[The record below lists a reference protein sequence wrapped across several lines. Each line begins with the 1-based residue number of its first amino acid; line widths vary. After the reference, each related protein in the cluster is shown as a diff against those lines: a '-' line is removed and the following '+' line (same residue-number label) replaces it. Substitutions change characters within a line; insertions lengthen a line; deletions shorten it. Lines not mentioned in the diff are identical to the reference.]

1 MYMYVYILEKIKHR
15 QKTESCSYNTFNKS
29 SLCTY
34 FFPCFDLLLNIS
46 KISLPVRSFKII
58 N

>member
-1 MYMYVYILEKIKHR
+1 MYVYILEKIKHG
-15 QKTESCSYNTFNKS
+15 QKTESCNYNTFNKS

-46 KISLPVRSFKII
+46 KISLPVLGFKII